1 MRITAWKNFVK
12 KINSTKRPAAD
23 AGTDIDVVLKAGTSR
38 ENPIFLIDGIDME
51 VNYIGWYDH
60 YYFVTDIVLGNNN
73 IYEIHCAQDVLATF
87 KDDIGA
93 TSTYVLRSSYTH
105 DGKIIDTQ
113 YPTKEGCI
121 TVNAFGNWSAG
132 SDKCYIVGVINNRNS
147 GLCRGGVHYYKMTE
161 SQMLSLNAFMLG
173 GDYITE
179 ESDLLPIEVIKY
191 LINPAKYLVSCKVF
205 PVDITSLGNDPV
217 VFGGW
222 GAEFSASEPAKTTI
236 INNTITIP
244 KHPQSATYGAYVKQ
258 SPFSRYMLYVPC
270 FGSFSIDS
278 AVLAEA
284 ATLTVFIS
292 LDTVTGM
299 GKLTVSDNNNHTY
312 IDITTEVASNIGMA
326 QMQDSVAGAAQ
337 LAISAVT
344 NGMAGNVAGLAGNIA
359 SSTDSIQ
366 PQINMISGNGSVS
379 NFTGFPE
386 LQAEFY
392 EVVSRDDEHKGRPL
406 CQVKTLSTIP
416 GYILCSDASVNI
428 AGTQGDKD
436 AVNNL
441 LNSGFYYE

>member
-1 MRITAWKNFVK
+1 MQITSWKNFVK
-12 KINSTKRPAAD
+12 RINSTKRPVASE
-23 AGTDIDVVLKAGTSR
+23 GRNMEVVLKAGTSR
-38 ENPIFLIDGIDME
+38 ENPIFLIDGIDMD

-60 YYFVTDIVLGNNN
+60 YYFVSDIVLGNNN

-93 TSTYVLRSSYTH
+93 TSAYVLRSSNSH
-105 DGKIIDTQ
+105 DGKIVDTQ
-113 YPTKEGCI
+113 YPTKEGCK
-121 TVNAFGNWSAG
+121 TASAFGSWSAG
-132 SDKCYIVGVINNRNS
+132 SERCYIVGVINNRNS

-173 GDYITE
+173 GDYIKE
-179 ESDLLPIEVIKY
+179 ESALLPVEVIKY

-205 PVDITSLGNDPV
+205 PVDIASLGSDPV

-222 GAEFSASEPAKTTI
+222 GAEFSASEPQKTKI
-236 INNTITIP
+236 INNSITVP
-244 KHPQSATYGAYVKQ
+244 KHPQVTTYGDYVKQ

-284 ATLTVFIS
+284 STLTIFIS
-292 LDTVTGM
+292 FDTVTGM
-299 GKLTVSDNNNHTY
+299 GKLIVSDNNNHTY
-312 IDITTEVASNIGMA
+312 INVTTEVAANIGMA

-337 LAISAVT
+337 FAISAVS
-344 NGMAGNVAGLAGNIA
+344 NGISGNVAGLAGNVA
-359 SSTDSIQ
+359 SSTDTLQ

-392 EVVSRDDEHKGRPL
+392 EVVSRDDAHKGRPL

-416 GYILCSDASVNI
+416 GYILCSDASVNL

-436 AVNNL
+436 AVNTF